1 MWGKGLELCGK
12 QGAGLEG
19 VLEFGF
25 LWILRRNGSSRCSR
39 SSHWQCLEYLYHG
52 IRRTALELSGHQRAR
67 LQRLLEFGFLW
78 ILRRNGSSRCS
89 RSSHWQ
95 CLEYLYHGIRRTA
108 LELSGHQRA
117 RFQGLLAF
125 GSLWIPGRNGSSRC
139 SSSSQWQRVEYF
151 HDGVW
156 GTALEL
162 SGYERAC
169 LQRLSEFGFL
179 WILRRNRLVRCSSG
193 LTLGICV

>member
-25 LWILRRNGSSRCSR
+25 LWILRRNGSSRCSG
-39 SSHWQCLEYLYHG
+39 SSHRQCLEYLYHG

-89 RSSHWQ
+89 SSSH
-95 CLEYLYHGIRRTA
+95 
-108 LELSGHQRA
+108 
-117 RFQGLLAF
+117 
-125 GSLWIPGRNGSSRC
+125 
-139 SSSSQWQRVEYF
+139 WQRVEYF

-169 LQRLSEFGFL
+169 LQRLSQFGFF

>member
-78 ILRRNGSSRCS
+78 ILRRNGS
-89 RSSHWQ
+89 
-95 CLEYLYHGIRRTA
+95 G
-108 LELSGHQRA
+108 
-117 RFQGLLAF
+117 
-125 GSLWIPGRNGSSRC
+125 
-139 SSSSQWQRVEYF
+139 
-151 HDGVW
+151 
-156 GTALEL
+156 
-162 SGYERAC
+162 
-169 LQRLSEFGFL
+169 
-179 WILRRNRLVRCSSG
+179 RCSSG
-193 LTLGICV
+193 SSGERREGLEGGSRGTPLD